1 MRDTKAGTGWLVP
14 RMERLIFHCISF
26 PNFGFFF
33 LTCICYLF
41 KKKKTK
47 LKNNQ
52 PLPNI
57 KKPGRQPKN
66 VKILRLHM
74 TVKLGQR
81 KKQKDE
87 NFQFG
92 WGDVSHSPLH

>member
-1 MRDTKAGTGWLVP
+1 MASAKDGKTNFSLY
-14 RMERLIFHCISF
+14 IISKLWI
-26 PNFGFFF
+26 FFF

-41 KKKKTK
+41 KKKKKTK

-81 KKQKDE
+81 KKRKDE

>member
-1 MRDTKAGTGWLVP
+1 MLSA
-14 RMERLIFHCISF
+14 
-26 PNFGFFF
+26 
-33 LTCICYLF
+33 
-41 KKKKTK
+41 KKKK

-74 TVKLGQR
+74 TVKLGQG

-92 WGDVSHSPLH
+92 WGDASHSPLH